1 MNVIWLAEISDKMGS
16 AVHWWLGAAIL
27 SLPLVW
33 IALRVS
39 SKVGSLVTLCLAGGL
54 MMLLVF
60 AAMQEAFMEG
70 DLSIA
75 VQQEMG
81 SRWIAHRITSGCLPL
96 VLVGTILGFRKARAK
111 RGPR

>member
-1 MNVIWLAEISDKMGS
+1 MNVIWLADISDKMGS
-16 AVHWWLGAAIL
+16 PVHWWLGAAIL

-33 IALRVS
+33 VAARVT
-39 SKVGSLVTLCLAGGL
+39 SKVGILVTLCLAGGL

-60 AAMQEAFMEG
+60 AAMQEAFAEG

-81 SRWIAHRITSGCLPL
+81 RKWIAHRIASGCLPL
-96 VLVGTILGFRKARAK
+96 VLVGTILALRRKRE
-111 RGPR
+111 RG